1 MHAGNTVLNYTDM
14 MTDIAG
20 GGKVYF
26 SYIKTDI
33 KQCAVVIWRSPV
45 NNNAFPSAF
54 SDIVEK
60 EVSREADRGQNVSS
74 VPDMPHTGEQET
86 SQHHTPDR
94 HIPTLAQV

>member
-20 GGKVYF
+20 GGEVYF

-33 KQCAVVIWRSPV
+33 KRVVVIWRSPV
-45 NNNAFPSAF
+45 KNNAFPSAC

-60 EVSREADRGQNVSS
+60 EVNREADRGQNVSP
-74 VPDMPHTGEQET
+74 VPGMPHTEEQET
-86 SQHHTPDR
+86 SQHHTSDR
-94 HIPTLAQV
+94 HVPTLAQV

>member
-20 GGKVYF
+20 GGEVYF

-33 KQCAVVIWRSPV
+33 KQRAVVIWRSPV
-45 NNNAFPSAF
+45 KNNAFPSAC

-60 EVSREADRGQNVSS
+60 EVNREADRGQNVSP
-74 VPDMPHTGEQET
+74 VPDMPHTEEQET
-86 SQHHTPDR
+86 SQHHTLDR
-94 HIPTLAQV
+94 HVPILAQV

>member
-33 KQCAVVIWRSPV
+33 KQCAVVI
-45 NNNAFPSAF
+45 
-54 SDIVEK
+54 
-60 EVSREADRGQNVSS
+60 
-74 VPDMPHTGEQET
+74 
-86 SQHHTPDR
+86 
-94 HIPTLAQV
+94 